1 MTMEDDDPE
10 VMAVRIEAL
19 TARVAKLEEVLS
31 RVTWAIVASA
41 ALLVL
46 EPLKSILFNGGAP

>member
-1 MTMEDDDPE
+1 MEDDDPE